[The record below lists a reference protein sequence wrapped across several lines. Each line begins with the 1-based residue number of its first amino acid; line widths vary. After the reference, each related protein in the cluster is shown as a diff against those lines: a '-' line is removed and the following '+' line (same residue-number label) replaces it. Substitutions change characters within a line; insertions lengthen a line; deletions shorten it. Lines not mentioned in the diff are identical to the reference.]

1 MSTTIE
7 FDASE
12 YSIDSVNL
20 YLSDRADVRFSRFIL
35 NIETTKWLTLWLYL
49 QVYRKF
55 ELSHKGG
62 RYEVQIINLPSC
74 IQEVSAHVRFDN
86 SQVAAVQV
94 IRHEKREYISNSTLL
109 TGMS

>member
-1 MSTTIE
+1 MGSKFE
-7 FDASE
+7 FDASQ
-12 YSIDSVNL
+12 YDIKSVTI
-20 YLSDRADVRFSRFIL
+20 YRDGGAKVRFSHLIL

-74 IQEVSAHVRFDN
+74 IQEVSARVRFDN

-94 IRHEKREYISNSTLL
+94 IRHEKREYISNSTLF